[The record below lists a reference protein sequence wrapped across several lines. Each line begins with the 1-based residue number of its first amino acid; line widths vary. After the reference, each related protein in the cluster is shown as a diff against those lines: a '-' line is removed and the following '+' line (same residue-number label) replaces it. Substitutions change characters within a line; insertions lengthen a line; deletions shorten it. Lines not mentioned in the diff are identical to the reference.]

1 MNYPY
6 IKNTIITGIIILL
19 CTLLAFVCNDLNIRT
34 ENIIMIYLIGVVFII
49 IETHHLLWAIIS
61 SLLSVLAFNYFFTDP
76 YYSLKINDSNYLIT
90 IFIFLIVS
98 FITTSLVNK
107 LQQHARISKHNEMQ
121 TKALYEITR
130 IYINMSDTK
139 DILKHHIQT

>member
-49 IETHHLLWAIIS
+49 I
-61 SLLSVLAFNYFFTDP
+61 
-76 YYSLKINDSNYLIT
+76 
-90 IFIFLIVS
+90 
-98 FITTSLVNK
+98 
-107 LQQHARISKHNEMQ
+107 
-121 TKALYEITR
+121 
-130 IYINMSDTK
+130 
-139 DILKHHIQT
+139 